1 MSSSLNNPG
10 RRTLLAAALGSA
22 FLAACGGGGGS
33 TAVSG
38 RSAQDAASDAVGAGL
53 VGAYFEHLT
62 STTRFSGVSGL
73 RRLAPSAALTG
84 EELMAI
90 GSNTKAMTAMVAARL
105 IERGVLRWDT
115 RIVEA
120 LPGIAST
127 MLPAYREVTLEN
139 LLAHRGGILAFNGS
153 DPDHEEL
160 VFLAFV
166 AGYQAE
172 LPTTETTRRL
182 FFVDWLM
189 TQEPPANVIPGQTFL
204 YSNAG
209 FALAAAMLEAATGK
223 TFEKLFDED
232 LQQPLGIDGVWGLPE
247 QVSENQ
253 PRGYAGANKAQLA
266 PVPLLAADEQVWQD
280 VLRPAGATFSL
291 TPQMYSRWA
300 RWHLVALQGGA
311 TPLPSGYIARIRAL
325 NQGEYAVG
333 WAGGLVVNGRK
344 RITHTGSIGGFN
356 ALVEI
361 YLDGGEAA
369 FGLTNTSSADP
380 ASDWVIEEVK
390 RGLLSMRAYYV
401 G

>member
-22 FLAACGGGGGS
+22 FLAACGGRGGS

-38 RSAQDAASDAVGAGL
+38 AQSAASNAVGAGL
-53 VGAYFEHLT
+53 VGAYFEYLT
-62 STTRFSGVSGL
+62 STTRSSGVSGL
-73 RRLAPSAALTG
+73 RRLAPSAEMTG

-90 GSNTKAMTAMVAARL
+90 GSCGKAMTAMVAARL

-120 LPGIAST
+120 LPGLAST
-127 MLPAYREVTLEN
+127 MLPAYRAVTLEN
-139 LLAHRGGILAFNGS
+139 LLAHRGGILAFDGS

-160 VFLAFV
+160 LFLDFIAAFP
-166 AGYQAE
+166 AE
-172 LPTTETTRRL
+172 LPTTETTRRR
-182 FFVDWLM
+182 FSADWLM
-189 TQEPPANVIPGQTFL
+189 TQQPPANVTPGQTFS

-223 TFEKLFDED
+223 TFEKLFDEEM
-232 LQQPLGIDGVWGLPE
+232 QQPLGIDGVWGLPE
-247 QVSENQ
+247 RVSENQ
-253 PRGYAGANKAQLA
+253 PRGYEGANKAQLA
-266 PVPLLAADEQVWQD
+266 PVPLLAADEQVWAD
-280 VLRPAGATFSL
+280 VLRPAGGFSL

-325 NQGEYAVG
+325 NEDDYAVG
-333 WAGGLVVNGRK
+333 WGGGLVVNGRK
-344 RITHTGSIGGFN
+344 RIGHTGATGGFI

-361 YLDGGEAA
+361 YLDGSEAA
-369 FGLTNTSSADP
+369 FGLTNTTNTDP
-380 ASDWVIEEVK
+380 DIDWVGDEML